1 MNLLEI
7 RNLSVKY
14 PNEKNKA
21 LIEINFAAQE
31 GELIIVA
38 GSSGSGKST
47 LAQTILRLIPSF
59 IKAKR
64 EGLVKVNGLEQSEIS
79 RKELIQLIGYIPQYP
94 ADFTTSLLVEEEI
107 AFLLENLAFPAE
119 EIKIRITQVLN
130 QLGIPHLRYRL
141 ITELSSG
148 ELQRVAIANVLAH
161 RPKILILDEPMAR
174 IDPKTEIYLAKI
186 LKELTLQG
194 HLILAF
200 EHRLDYLLPF
210 ADRLLLLEEGKLIG
224 DDKPELL
231 LAQIKDV
238 DLPEVSEL
246 NWPGIKHRYLT
257 IEEAKIS
264 LLEKIEQ

>member
-1 MNLLEI
+1 MSI
-7 RNLSVKY
+7 KY

-21 LIEINFAAQE
+21 LIGINFAAQE

-47 LAQTILRLIPSF
+47 LAQTILGLIPSF
-59 IKAKR
+59 IKANK
-64 EGLVKVNGLEQSEIS
+64 EGFVKINGHFQSEIS
-79 RKELIQLIGYIPQYP
+79 RKELIQLVGYIPQYP

-119 EIKIRITQVLN
+119 EIKYRITQVLN
-130 QLGIPHLRYRL
+130 QLDIPHLRHRL

-148 ELQRVAIANVLAH
+148 ELQRVAIANVLTH

-174 IDPKTEIYLAKI
+174 IDPKTEINLAKI

-200 EHRLDYLLPF
+200 EHRLDYLIPF
-210 ADRLLLLEEGKLIG
+210 ADRLLLLEEGKLIC
-224 DDKPELL
+224 DDRPELL
-231 LAQIKDV
+231 LGQIKDV

-246 NWPGIKHRYLT
+246 HSPGNHHRYLT
-257 IEEAKIS
+257 LEEAKIA
-264 LLEKIEQ
+264 LLEKIVQ